1 VLADRNS
8 MCAMA
13 RSHAARQHPRLV
25 PARTRPV
32 RAAAATGIGAV
43 AAFLAVLAAAPA
55 TPASAQTADQPPR
68 VPLAIAVTSMSPAY
82 ARQGQTVTIKGE
94 VKNLAATP
102 ATGLSVRLWSSRRRL
117 GTRSQ
122 LENFAT
128 SNYLPPVA
136 AVATAQL
143 TRPQLGPGYT
153 WQWTIRLPVKDLGLS
168 CFGVYPLTIQVY
180 DAAFQTARDQVPLP
194 YWPAK
199 PRGCATERRPKQ
211 SAVSWIWPLIDTPHQ
226 GVCAGLLNNNL
237 AASIAPD
244 GRLGSLLAAG
254 SRYGPQAKL
263 TWAIDPALLDSV
275 RAMRGPYDVG
285 ASASCNAASEHPGS
299 RAASRWLAEVIKVTA
314 GQPVFL
320 TPYADIDV
328 AALAGS
334 AEVSDVNGAF
344 AAAGQV
350 GRQILHR
357 NVSSGATQAGS
368 HQLSSIAWPADGIA
382 SRSALDVLQ
391 PHASTVVLAAPA
403 ASPVTY
409 TPGAVTSKLT
419 DQGKPLRVLLA
430 DSKITALLSSS
441 GIASGEPGT
450 AFGISQQYLAQT
462 AMIVSE
468 APGINRPIVV
478 APPRHWNPS
487 GQLANDLLADTIQ
500 APWLRPITADHMAT
514 MRAEHLYP
522 SVMQSDPG
530 AERPTDLLSK
540 INKLDH
546 QIALLQSI
554 RVKPDPAL
562 PRAVFGIESSAWHGN
577 AVMHARHMLARTL
590 RYVNTQL
597 RGISLRGV
605 GRHSTYH
612 VTFGGKNST
621 INVVIHSQLHYTVRV
636 ALLVRSDKATVTG
649 VPAYITVQPESYS
662 VAATLTVHV
671 HSQHGKIRLSLIAP
685 GGSAMAGHPLPA
697 YPLVIVVH
705 PTDFGTIALGIC
717 AVALALF
724 VIGSAFR
731 AIRFG
736 RPEPPGAGDDLDDGA
751 GPPETDAGERPFAPQ
766 PGGHERLRAVD
777 VAEPGPFSPAGE
789 AVSSAFMAGEASP
802 HPREAALTTGS
813 WPGGLAESATE
824 LPARAEPHDGAPAA
838 ATART
843 LSQSGWIAP
852 PGRSAQRD
860 HRGGITSGGLP
871 DLANPREY
879 PDSVGNDRS
888 DLAAAEPSVD
898 DQEPASPGR
907 RATEEHR

>member
-1 VLADRNS
+1 VLANRNS

-32 RAAAATGIGAV
+32 RAAAATGIGAI
-43 AAFLAVLAAAPA
+43 AGFLAVLAAA
-55 TPASAQTADQPPR
+55 PASAQTADQPPG

-82 ARQGQTVTIKGE
+82 ARQGQTVTISGE

-102 ATGLSVRLWSSRRRL
+102 ATGLSVRLWSSRTRL

-128 SNYLPPVA
+128 SNYLPLVA
-136 AVATAQL
+136 PVATASL

-153 WQWTIRLPVKDLGLS
+153 WQWTMRLPVKDLRLS
-168 CFGVYPLTIQVY
+168 CFGVYPLTVQVS

-199 PRGCATERRPKQ
+199 ARGCATERRPKQ

-226 GVCAGLLNNNL
+226 GVCAGLLDNNL

-254 SRYGPQAKL
+254 SRYGSRAKL

-275 RAMRGPYDVG
+275 RAMRAPYDVG
-285 ASASCNAASEHPGS
+285 ASASCGAASERLGS
-299 RAASRWLAEVIKVTA
+299 RSASRWLAEVLKVTA

-334 AEVSDVNGAF
+334 AEVSDVNDAF
-344 AAAGQV
+344 AAADQV
-350 GRQILHR
+350 GRQLLHR
-357 NVSSGATQAGS
+357 NVSSGATQAQS
-368 HQLSSIAWPADGIA
+368 QQLSSIAWPAGGIA
-382 SRSALDVLQ
+382 SRSALDALQ
-391 PHASTVVLAAPA
+391 PHANTVVLAAPA
-403 ASPVTY
+403 VSPVTY

-419 DQGKPLRVLLA
+419 DIGKPLRVLLA
-430 DSKITALLSSS
+430 DSKITALLGSS
-441 GIASGEPGT
+441 GVASREPGT
-450 AFGISQQYLAQT
+450 AFEISQLYLAQT

-487 GQLANDLLADTIQ
+487 GQLANNLLADTIQ
-500 APWLRPITADHMAT
+500 APWLRPTTADQMAR

-522 SVMQSDPG
+522 SVTQSDPS
-530 AERPTDLLSK
+530 AQLPRDLLSK

-546 QIALLQSI
+546 QVALLQSI

-562 PRAVFGIESSAWHGN
+562 GRAVFGIESSAWRGD
-577 AVMHARHMLARTL
+577 AVKHARTMLARTL

-605 GRHSTYH
+605 GRHSIYH

-621 INVVIHSQLHYTVRV
+621 INVVIHSQLHYSVRV
-636 ALLVRSDKATVTG
+636 ALLVQSDKATVTG
-649 VPAYITVQPESYS
+649 EPPYITVPPGNYS
-662 VAATLTVHV
+662 VPVTLTVHV

-685 GGSAMAGHPLPA
+685 EGSAMARHPLPA

-705 PTDFGTIALGIC
+705 PTDFGTIALGIG

-731 AIRFG
+731 AIRVG
-736 RPEPPGAGDDLDDGA
+736 RPPPPGAGDDLDDGA
-751 GPPETDAGERPFAPQ
+751 GPPETDAGERSVAPQ
-766 PGGHERLRAVD
+766 RGGHESLREAD
-777 VAEPGPFSPAGE
+777 VAGPGPPSAADE
-789 AVSSAFMAGEASP
+789 AVSTAF
-802 HPREAALTTGS
+802 
-813 WPGGLAESATE
+813 LA
-824 LPARAEPHDGAPAA
+824 GAPAT
-838 ATART
+838 TARS
-843 LSQSGWIAP
+843 LSRSGWIAP
-852 PGRSAQRD
+852 PGDSASRD
-860 HRGGITSGGLP
+860 HRGGITSGGLH
-871 DLANPREY
+871 DLGNRREY
-879 PDSVGNDRS
+879 PDSVGSDRS
-888 DLAAAEPSVD
+888 DLASAEPSVVD
-898 DQEPASPGR
+898 REPASPGR

>member
-1 VLADRNS
+1 VLANRNS

-32 RAAAATGIGAV
+32 RAAAATGIGAI
-43 AAFLAVLAAAPA
+43 ASFLAVLAAAPA
-55 TPASAQTADQPPR
+55 TPASAQTADQPPSA
-68 VPLAIAVTSMSPAY
+68 PLAIAVTSMNPAY

-102 ATGLSVRLWSSRRRL
+102 ATGLSVRLWSSRARL

-128 SNYLPPVA
+128 GYYLPHVA
-136 AVATAQL
+136 SVATAPL

-168 CFGVYPLTIQVY
+168 CFGVYPLTVQVS
-180 DAAFQTARDQVPLP
+180 DAAFQTAREPVPLP
-194 YWPAK
+194 YWPSKA
-199 PRGCATERRPKQ
+199 RGCAAERRPKQ

-254 SRYGPQAKL
+254 SRYASRAKL

-285 ASASCNAASEHPGS
+285 ASASCGAGSEHPGS
-299 RAASRWLAEVIKVTA
+299 RSASRWLAEVIKVTA

-320 TPYADIDV
+320 TPYADVDV

-334 AEVSDVNGAF
+334 AEVSDVNNAF
-344 AAAGQV
+344 AAADKV

-382 SRSALDVLQ
+382 SRSALDALQ

-403 ASPVTY
+403 VSPVTY

-419 DQGKPLRVLLA
+419 DIGKPLRVLLA
-430 DSKITALLSSS
+430 DSKITALLGSS
-441 GIASGEPGT
+441 GIASREPGT

-487 GQLANDLLADTIQ
+487 AQLANDLLADTVQ
-500 APWLRPITADHMAT
+500 APWLRPATADQMAS

-522 SVMQSDPG
+522 SVTQSEPS
-530 AERPTDLLSK
+530 AELPSDLLSK
-540 INKLDH
+540 IHKLDH

-562 PRAVFGIESSAWHGN
+562 GRAVFGIESSAWRGD
-577 AVMHARHMLARTL
+577 AVKHARTMLARTL

-621 INVVIHSQLHYTVRV
+621 INVAIHSQLHYFVRV
-636 ALLVRSDKATVTG
+636 ALLVQSDKATVTG
-649 VPAYITVQPESYS
+649 EPPYITVPPGNYS
-662 VAATLTVHV
+662 VPVTLTVHV

-685 GGSAMAGHPLPA
+685 EGSAMARHPLPA

-731 AIRFG
+731 AIRVG
-736 RPEPPGAGDDLDDGA
+736 GPPPPEAGDDLDDGA
-751 GPPETDAGERPFAPQ
+751 GPPETDPGERPFAPQ
-766 PGGHERLRAVD
+766 RAGHESLREAD
-777 VAEPGPFSPAGE
+777 VAGPGPLSPAD
-789 AVSSAFMAGEASP
+789 
-802 HPREAALTTGS
+802 EAASTAL
-813 WPGGLAESATE
+813 LA
-824 LPARAEPHDGAPAA
+824 GAPAT
-838 ATART
+838 TARS
-843 LSQSGWIAP
+843 LSRSGWIAP
-852 PGRSAQRD
+852 PGDSAPRD
-860 HRGGITSGGLP
+860 HRGGFTSGGLP
-871 DLANPREY
+871 DLGNRREY
-879 PDSVGNDRS
+879 PDSVGSDRS
-888 DLAAAEPSVD
+888 DLASAEPSVV
-898 DQEPASPGR
+898 DQEPASLGR